1 MLNKRCMR
9 TNANKWKCL
18 LNSLFWRT
26 QRDIEA
32 PHYWPLVT
40 GIHRWPVES
49 HHKRHHSKN
58 CDPDIFRNGCTGLI
72 FCYGIGVVR
81 NPMQEKAQYAK
92 EVPYDASLS
101 FTKCRSFC
109 LGLHRYDNVM
119 TWTEMLSTLLTPFTT
134 HCGMSCIP
142 VIRDTGCRTRYQ
154 RCYTHATGLYCDA
167 AVCTVHSKNFVRWT
181 LAILLIICPDQSL
194 LDSFTFRDLPIDLR
208 MVSFTK

>member
-18 LNSLFWRT
+18 LNSLFWLM

-40 GIHRWPVES
+40 EIHRWPVES
-49 HHKRHHSKN
+49 PHKRHHSKN

-81 NPMQEKAQYAK
+81 NPMQGKAQYAK
-92 EVPYDASLS
+92 EVPYDVSLS
-101 FTKCRSFC
+101 STTCRSFC

-119 TWTEMLSTLLTPFTT
+119 TWTEMLSILLAPLPLIVACRVYRSFGTRDVA
-134 HCGMSCIP
+134 HD
-142 VIRDTGCRTRYQ
+142 IRDVI
-154 RCYTHATGLYCDA
+154 HMPP
-167 AVCTVHSKNFVRWT
+167 VCTVTQRFVLYIPR
-181 LAILLIICPDQSL
+181 ILYAEHWQFYLSFVLTSRCLIRL
-194 LDSFTFRDLPIDLR
+194 LFEIYL
-208 MVSFTK
+208 